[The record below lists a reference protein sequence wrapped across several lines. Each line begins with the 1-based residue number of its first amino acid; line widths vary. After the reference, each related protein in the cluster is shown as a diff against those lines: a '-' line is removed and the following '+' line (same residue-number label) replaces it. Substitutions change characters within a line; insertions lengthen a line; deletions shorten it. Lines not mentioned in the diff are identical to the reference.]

1 MHKVGTFHSPT
12 QKEALAHTGFTT
24 FGEPTA
30 LPVNVSRYNTISHNY
45 QSTRQMAHRTSH
57 EPVTLDSSKK
67 AGNIQYVKDLSARH
81 SHEISLSRKR
91 MIAECAL
98 PQAVS
103 A

>member
-12 QKEALAHTGFTT
+12 QKEALAHTGFTS

-45 QSTRQMAHRTSH
+45 QATRQMAHRTSH

-91 MIAECAL
+91 IIAECAL
-98 PQAVS
+98 PQAVG

>member
-45 QSTRQMAHRTSH
+45 QATRSMAHRT
-57 EPVTLDSSKK
+57 
-67 AGNIQYVKDLSARH
+67 
-81 SHEISLSRKR
+81 
-91 MIAECAL
+91 
-98 PQAVS
+98 
-103 A
+103 

>member
-45 QSTRQMAHRTSH
+45 QATRPMAHRTSH

-67 AGNIQYVKDLSARH
+67 KQGTNVFSMSKT
-81 SHEISLSRKR
+81 SLPG
-91 MIAECAL
+91 IAMKFLYRAN
-98 PQAVS
+98 A
-103 A
+103 

>member
-45 QSTRQMAHRTSH
+45 LATRPMAHRTSH
-57 EPVTLDSSKK
+57 YPVTLNKKKKKQGTFSMSKT
-67 AGNIQYVKDLSARH
+67 
-81 SHEISLSRKR
+81 SLPG
-91 MIAECAL
+91 IAMKFLYRAN
-98 PQAVS
+98 A
-103 A
+103 